1 MLPGGLAVLGIY
13 AICSEAALKAAGAA
27 LWEALTATATSAGPR
42 MMSEEAGA
50 EWLLLHVSRQ
60 PRK

>member
-1 MLPGGLAVLGIY
+1 MLPGGIVVLGIC
-13 AICSEAALKAAGAA
+13 AICSEAALKAAGVK
-27 LWEALTATATSAGPR
+27 LWEALTATAKAAGPR
-42 MMSEEAGA
+42 LVAEEGGP